1 MITLKHSPQYVHSNK
16 YIYSDAF
23 CFTNTCIMY
32 NTIFQSL
39 LVRGI
44 TKNVKINRPM
54 LTNRQKVLSA
64 VIRSSGAVINVR
76 NMVKNIRK
84 ITTQTVKGKKYYYE
98 MCHLHALIIGKW

>member
-1 MITLKHSPQYVHSNK
+1 MITPKLSPPYVHSQK
-16 YIYSDAF
+16 YMYSDAF
-23 CFTNTCIMY
+23 CFTNTYIMY
-32 NTIFQSL
+32 DTIFQSL
-39 LVRGI
+39 LVQGI
-44 TKNVKINRPM
+44 TKNVKI
-54 LTNRQKVLSA
+54 NRQKVLSA